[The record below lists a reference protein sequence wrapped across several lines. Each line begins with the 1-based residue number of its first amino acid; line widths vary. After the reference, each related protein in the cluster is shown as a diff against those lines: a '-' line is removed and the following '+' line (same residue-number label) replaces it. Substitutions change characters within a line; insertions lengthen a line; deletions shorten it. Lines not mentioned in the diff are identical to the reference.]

1 MSFPSVKS
9 YSQGK
14 NIVAKFTKLS
24 KLDVLLECFTV
35 EYSQFPET
43 TAKIW
48 FLCGQLG
55 TCH

>member
-9 YSQGK
+9 YNQGE
-14 NIVAKFTKLS
+14 NVVAKFTKLS

-35 EYSQFPET
+35 EYPQFSET

-48 FLCGQLG
+48 FWVAS
-55 TCH
+55 

>member
-9 YSQGK
+9 YNQ

-48 FLCGQLG
+48 FLGGQLG